1 MLRAATAM
9 LVALAAGAGCA
20 QEPVPAVPELPPM
33 EVHDGELVFTPVSQ
47 VALSGLEFNTKIGNS
62 VVENPSNWPGTFIAK
77 AGDQQCT
84 ATLVGPRVLLTA
96 AHCAGP
102 GAEVRIAFRDGSS
115 ATGRCDRPSSWSKL
129 APSVDL
135 ALCLMR
141 APVLQTSVAYENIS
155 LNPARVPKNG
165 GLVLAGYGCTDF
177 ANPVPPAVP
186 SLTSGKA
193 LVDVPPGGLTYWPG
207 WLLTKSFTADG
218 SAYLCKGDSG
228 GAAFFVTGQVR
239 QVVAVA
245 SAFESRTG
253 HKDFGRSYLTALSS
267 APVRTFLEDWVKDR
281 SAQVC
286 GYQGFTHAR
295 CRS

>member
-1 MLRAATAM
+1 MLRAVIA
-9 LVALAAGAGCA
+9 LVLALDAGMSCTREAS
-20 QEPVPAVPELPPM
+20 PMVPELPPM

-47 VALSGLEFNTKIGNS
+47 ALSGLEFNTKIGNGI
-62 VVENPSNWPGTFIAK
+62 VENPSNWPGTFIAK

-96 AHCAGP
+96 AHCVGP
-102 GAEVRIAFRDGSS
+102 GAAVRIKFPDSSS
-115 ATGRCDRPSSWSKL
+115 ATGRCDRPSSWSKR

-135 ALCLMR
+135 ALCLMT

-155 LNPARVPKNG
+155 LEPARVSRNG
-165 GLVLAGYGCTDF
+165 DLVLVGYGCTDMV
-177 ANPVPPAVP
+177 NPVSPTVP
-186 SLTSGKA
+186 TLTSGKA
-193 LVDVPPGGLTYWPG
+193 VVDVTPGALAYWPG
-207 WLLTKSFTADG
+207 WLLTKSFAADG

-228 GAAFFVTGQVR
+228 GAAFFVIGELR
-239 QVVAVA
+239 QIVAVA

-267 APVRTFLEDWVKDR
+267 VPARAFLEDWVNDR
-281 SAQVC
+281 RAQVC
-286 GYQGFTHAR
+286 GYQGFKHVR